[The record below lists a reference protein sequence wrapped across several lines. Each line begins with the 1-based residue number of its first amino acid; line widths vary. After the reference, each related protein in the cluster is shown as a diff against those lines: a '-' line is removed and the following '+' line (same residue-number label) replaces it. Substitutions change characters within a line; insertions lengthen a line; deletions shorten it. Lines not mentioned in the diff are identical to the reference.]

1 VKSLCLFSL
10 LLFIYSSRV
19 FSSEPFVPDSSA
31 FVVAKWPLQTSA
43 LNVSNQIQNLLNNAS
58 YPGNS
63 PNYSIAASL
72 LKQSS
77 VDDVSVMD
85 RLYYDAVIKQHYHR
99 FEESKE
105 LLLTLL
111 KGQSK
116 NPNALLLLSN
126 MYSVLGEHE
135 LAEKMCI
142 RLISIAP
149 QSFVVT
155 CVLNVRAQDG
165 DVESSLEQLSV
176 FLKNNDLSG
185 ESNEG
190 LAIWSAEILA
200 SLARANGDL
209 KRAQKILGP
218 YTNKKVPV
226 SFWVLWSDIQLEL
239 DKPERVRNR
248 IESIVKSSLN
258 QDDALIL
265 RLALAE
271 QRLVPLKSV
280 WLEKVRARIGL
291 RELRND
297 TEHAFDIALYY
308 YFIEREYQKAHSWA
322 LINWDQAKLLD
333 DKNLLMMTQDA
344 LQKPPA
350 DKQLMGDDK

>member
-1 VKSLCLFSL
+1 VKRLILLSL
-10 LLFIYSSRV
+10 LLFICSGGA

-31 FVVAKWPLQTSA
+31 FVVVKWPVQTSG

-58 YPGNS
+58 FPGNS
-63 PNYSIAASL
+63 ANYSIAASL
-72 LKQSS
+72 LKQSPAE
-77 VDDVSVMD
+77 DVSALD

-111 KGQSK
+111 KTQPK

-126 MYSVLGEHE
+126 MYSVLGEHQ

-149 QSFVVT
+149 QTFVAT
-155 CVLNVRAQDG
+155 CVLNVRAQEG
-165 DVESSLEQLSV
+165 DLKSSLEQLST
-176 FLKNNDLSG
+176 FLKNSDLSA

-190 LAIWSAEILA
+190 LAIWSAETLS
-200 SLARANGDL
+200 SLARANGEL
-209 KRAQKILGP
+209 KRAQKILAP
-218 YTNKKVPV
+218 YTDKKVPV

-239 DKPERVRNR
+239 GNPEQVRNR
-248 IESIVKSSLN
+248 LESIVKNSQN

-271 QRLVPLKSV
+271 QRLVPLRSV
-280 WLEKVRARIGL
+280 WLEKVRARIDL
-291 RELRND
+291 RESRND

-308 YFIEREYQKAHSWA
+308 YFIERKYQKAHFWA
-322 LINWDQAKLLD
+322 QINWDQAKLLD
-333 DKNLLMMTQDA
+333 DKNLLKMTQDA
-344 LQKPPA
+344 LQITPS
-350 DKQLMGDDK
+350 DKQLMGEDK

>member
-1 VKSLCLFSL
+1 VKRLFLFSL
-10 LLFIYSSRV
+10 LLFIYSSKA

-31 FVVAKWPLQTSA
+31 FVVATWPVQTSS
-43 LNVSNQIQNLLNNAS
+43 LDVSDQIQNLLNNAS

-63 PNYSIAASL
+63 ANYSIAASL
-72 LKQSS
+72 LKQSA
-77 VDDVSVMD
+77 DDVSVMD

-111 KGQSK
+111 EAQPK

-149 QSFVVT
+149 QTFVAT

-165 DVESSLEQLSV
+165 NLKSSLEQLSV

-185 ESNEG
+185 DSNEG
-190 LAIWSAEILA
+190 LAIWSAETLA
-200 SLARANGDL
+200 SLARANGEL
-209 KRAQKILGP
+209 QRAQKILAP

-226 SFWVLWSDIQLEL
+226 SFWVLWSDIELEL
-239 DKPERVRNR
+239 DNPKQVRNHL
-248 IESIVKSSLN
+248 ESIVKNSQN

-280 WLEKVRARIGL
+280 WLEKVRARIDL
-291 RELRND
+291 RESRND

-308 YFIEREYQKAHSWA
+308 YFIEREYQKAHAWA

-333 DKNLLMMTQDA
+333 DKNLLKMTQDA
-344 LQKPPA
+344 LQIPA
-350 DKQLMGDDK
+350 SDKQFMGDDK

>member
-1 VKSLCLFSL
+1 VKRLFLFSL
-10 LLFIYSSRV
+10 LLFIYSSRA
-19 FSSEPFVPDSSA
+19 FSSEPFIPDSSA
-31 FVVAKWPLQTSA
+31 FVVAKWPVQTSG
-43 LNVSNQIQNLLNNAS
+43 LNMRDQIQNLLNNAS

-63 PNYSIAASL
+63 ANYSIAASL
-72 LKQSS
+72 LKQYSTE
-77 VDDVSVMD
+77 DVSEMD

-111 KGQSK
+111 KAQPK

-149 QSFVVT
+149 QTTVAT
-155 CVLNVRAQDG
+155 CVFNVRAQTG
-165 DVESSLEQLSV
+165 DLKSSLEQLSA
-176 FLKNNDLSG
+176 FLKNNHLSG

-190 LAIWSAEILA
+190 LAIWSAETLA
-200 SLARANGDL
+200 SLARANGEL
-209 KRAQKILGP
+209 ERAQKILAP

-239 DKPERVRNR
+239 DNPEQVKNR
-248 IESIVKSSLN
+248 IESIVKNSQN

-265 RLALAE
+265 RLTLAE
-271 QRLVPLKSV
+271 QRLVPLRSL
-280 WLEKVRARIGL
+280 WLAKVRARIDL
-291 RELRND
+291 RESRND

-322 LINWDQAKLLD
+322 QINWEQAKLLD
-333 DKNLLMMTQDA
+333 DKNLLKMTQEA
-344 LQKPPA
+344 LQIPPL
-350 DKQLMGDDK
+350 DKHLMGDDK

>member
-1 VKSLCLFSL
+1 MIL
-10 LLFIYSSRV
+10 LLLLLLVCSNRA
-19 FSSEPFVPDSSA
+19 FSSEPFVPHSSE
-31 FVVAKWPLQTSA
+31 FVVAKWPVQTSG

-63 PNYSIAASL
+63 ANYSIAASL

-77 VDDVSVMD
+77 TEDLLVLD
-85 RLYYDAVIKQHYHR
+85 RLYYEAVINQHYHR

-105 LLLTLL
+105 LLLTFL
-111 KGQSK
+111 KTQAK

-126 MYSVLGEHE
+126 MYSVLGEHQ

-149 QSFVVT
+149 QAFVAT
-155 CVLNVRAQDG
+155 CVLNVRAQEG
-165 DVESSLEQLSV
+165 YLKSSLEQLST
-176 FLKNNDLSG
+176 FLKNNDLSA

-190 LAIWSAEILA
+190 LAIWSAETLA
-200 SLARANGDL
+200 SLARANGEL
-209 KRAQKILGP
+209 KRAQQILAP
-218 YTNKKVPV
+218 YIDKKVPV

-239 DKPERVRNR
+239 EDPERVMNR
-248 IESIVKSSLN
+248 LKSLVKSSQN

-271 QRLVPLKSV
+271 QRLVPLRSV
-280 WLEKVRARIGL
+280 WLEKVRARIDL
-291 RELRND
+291 RESRND

-308 YFIEREYQKAHSWA
+308 YFIERKYEKAHSWA

-333 DKNLLMMTQDA
+333 DKNLLKMTQDA
-344 LQKPPA
+344 LQIPPA
-350 DKQLMGDDK
+350 DKQFMGDDK

>member
-1 VKSLCLFSL
+1 VKRLFLFSL
-10 LLFIYSSRV
+10 LLFIYSSRA
-19 FSSEPFVPDSSA
+19 FSSEPFIPDSSA
-31 FVVAKWPLQTSA
+31 FVVAKWPVQTSG
-43 LNVSNQIQNLLNNAS
+43 LNMRDQIQNLLNNAS

-63 PNYSIAASL
+63 ANYSIAASL
-72 LKQSS
+72 LKQYSTE
-77 VDDVSVMD
+77 DVSEMD

-111 KGQSK
+111 KAQPK

-149 QSFVVT
+149 QTTVAT
-155 CVLNVRAQDG
+155 CVFNVRAQTG
-165 DVESSLEQLSV
+165 DLKSSLEQLSA
-176 FLKNNDLSG
+176 FLKNNHLSG

-190 LAIWSAEILA
+190 LAIWSAETLA
-200 SLARANGDL
+200 SLARANGEL
-209 KRAQKILGP
+209 ERAQKILAP

-239 DKPERVRNR
+239 DNPEQVKNR
-248 IESIVKSSLN
+248 IESIVKNSQN

-265 RLALAE
+265 RLTLAE
-271 QRLVPLKSV
+271 QRLVPLRSL
-280 WLEKVRARIGL
+280 WLAKVRARIDL
-291 RELRND
+291 RESRND

-322 LINWDQAKLLD
+322 QINWEQAKLLD
-333 DKNLLMMTQDA
+333 DKNLLKMTQEA
-344 LQKPPA
+344 LQIPPL
-350 DKQLMGDDK
+350 DKHFMGDDK

>member
-1 VKSLCLFSL
+1 
-10 LLFIYSSRV
+10 
-19 FSSEPFVPDSSA
+19 
-31 FVVAKWPLQTSA
+31 VAKWPVQTSG
-43 LNVSNQIQNLLNNAS
+43 LNMRDQIQNLLNNAS

-63 PNYSIAASL
+63 ANYSIAASL
-72 LKQSS
+72 LKQYSTE
-77 VDDVSVMD
+77 DVSEMD

-111 KGQSK
+111 KAQPK

-149 QSFVVT
+149 QTTVAT
-155 CVLNVRAQDG
+155 CVFNVRAQTG
-165 DVESSLEQLSV
+165 DLKSSLEQLSA
-176 FLKNNDLSG
+176 FLKNNHLSG

-190 LAIWSAEILA
+190 LAIWSAETLA
-200 SLARANGDL
+200 SLARANGEL
-209 KRAQKILGP
+209 ERAQKILAP

-239 DKPERVRNR
+239 DNPEQVKNR
-248 IESIVKSSLN
+248 IESIVKNSQN

-265 RLALAE
+265 RLTLAE
-271 QRLVPLKSV
+271 QRLVPLRSL
-280 WLEKVRARIGL
+280 WLAKVRARIDL
-291 RELRND
+291 RESRND

-322 LINWDQAKLLD
+322 QINWEQAKLLD
-333 DKNLLMMTQDA
+333 DKNLLKMTQEA
-344 LQKPPA
+344 LQIPPL
-350 DKQLMGDDK
+350 DKHFMGDDK

>member
-1 VKSLCLFSL
+1 
-10 LLFIYSSRV
+10 
-19 FSSEPFVPDSSA
+19 
-31 FVVAKWPLQTSA
+31 VAKWPVQTSG
-43 LNVSNQIQNLLNNAS
+43 LNMRDQIQNLLNNAS

-63 PNYSIAASL
+63 ANYSIAASL
-72 LKQSS
+72 LKQYSTE
-77 VDDVSVMD
+77 DVSEMD

-111 KGQSK
+111 KAQPK

-149 QSFVVT
+149 QTTVAT
-155 CVLNVRAQDG
+155 CVFNVRAQTG
-165 DVESSLEQLSV
+165 DLKSSLEQLSA
-176 FLKNNDLSG
+176 FLKNNHLSG

-190 LAIWSAEILA
+190 LAIWSAETLA
-200 SLARANGDL
+200 SLARANGEL
-209 KRAQKILGP
+209 ERAQKILAP

-239 DKPERVRNR
+239 DNPEQVKNR
-248 IESIVKSSLN
+248 IESIVKNSQN

-265 RLALAE
+265 RLTLAE
-271 QRLVPLKSV
+271 QRLVPLRSL
-280 WLEKVRARIGL
+280 WLAKVRARIDL
-291 RELRND
+291 RESRND

-322 LINWDQAKLLD
+322 QINWEQAKLLD
-333 DKNLLMMTQDA
+333 DKNLLKMTQEA
-344 LQKPPA
+344 LQIPPL
-350 DKQLMGDDK
+350 DKHLMGDDK